1 MTDSVE
7 QAPKKILI
15 TGVGG
20 MLGTDLGNVLRQDFE
35 VVGLERR
42 PVTHLTVPYDIC
54 DLTQARKTREAILSH
69 KPAVIFHTAA
79 MTDVDYCE
87 EHQDEALANN
97 VAATESVIDAANEID
112 VPVIF
117 YSTDYVFDGKKKG
130 EYEETDTPN
139 PLSFYGKTKRMGE
152 EYILRAAKHAIIFRI
167 TWLFGIW
174 GRCFPKA
181 ILRQAAE
188 VTHMNVVNDQIGRP
202 TWSWD
207 VAQAM
212 RQLLLDK
219 KGILLKPGAELFHL
233 GNAGTIHWADYARF
247 ILKGSGLG
255 AVKITDIPS
264 AHLKRPAPR
273 PANSVLSLAKS
284 EKILGLKLRSWEEA
298 TLEFLPKLKSELAQ
312 LEAKTKARAAEKE
325 NAPDAS

>member
-1 MTDSVE
+1 MTM
-7 QAPKKILI
+7 KILI
-15 TGVGG
+15 TGAGG
-20 MLGTDLGNVLRQDFE
+20 MLGTDLGNVLSPEFE
-35 VVGLERR
+35 IVGLDRR

-54 DLTQARKTREAILSH
+54 DLTQARKTRDAILSH
-69 KPAVIFHTAA
+69 KPEVIIHTAA

-87 EHQDEALANN
+87 EHHEEALSSN
-97 VAATESVIDAANEID
+97 VAATEYVVDAANEID
-112 VPVIF
+112 APVIF

-130 EYEETDTPN
+130 AYEETDIPN

-152 EYILRAAKHAIIFRI
+152 EHILRVAKRAIIFRI
-167 TWLFGIW
+167 AWLFGIW

-188 VTHMNVVNDQIGRP
+188 VTKMNVVDDQIGRP

-212 RQLLLDK
+212 RQLLLNK
-219 KGILLKPGAELFHL
+219 KDVLLRPGTEIFHL
-233 GNAGTIHWADYARF
+233 GNTGTVHWADYARF
-247 ILKGSGLG
+247 ILKGAGLG
-255 AVKITDIPS
+255 SVKIKDIPS

-273 PANSVLSLAKS
+273 PANSVLSLEKS

-298 TLEFLPKLKSELAQ
+298 TLEFLPKLKNEIAL
-312 LEAKTKARAAEKE
+312 LEAKTKAQAAEKE
-325 NAPDAS
+325 NASS

>member
-1 MTDSVE
+1 MKV
-7 QAPKKILI
+7 LI
-15 TGVGG
+15 TGAGG
-20 MLGTDLGNVLRQDFE
+20 MLGTDLGNVLSPEFE

-69 KPAVIFHTAA
+69 KPEVIIHTAA

-87 EHQDEALANN
+87 EHQDEALENN
-97 VAATESVIDAANEID
+97 VKATENVVNASSEID

-117 YSTDYVFDGKKKG
+117 FSTDYVFDGKKKG

-139 PLSFYGKTKRMGE
+139 PLSFYGKTKQMGE
-152 EYILRAAKHAIIFRI
+152 AYILRVAKRAIIFRI

-181 ILRQAAE
+181 ILRQASE
-188 VTHMNVVNDQIGRP
+188 VTKMNVVDDQIGRP

-207 VAQAM
+207 VSRGM
-212 RQLLLDK
+212 KQLLLNKMDV
-219 KGILLKPGAELFHL
+219 LLKPGTEIFHL
-233 GNAGTIHWADYARF
+233 GNAGTVHWADYARF
-247 ILKGSGLG
+247 ILKGAGLG
-255 AVKITDIPS
+255 AVKVTDIPS

-273 PANSVLSLAKS
+273 PANSVLSLEKS
-284 EKILGLKLRSWEEA
+284 KRVLGLKLRPWEEA
-298 TLEFLPKLKSELAQ
+298 TLEFLPKLKTELAAI
-312 LEAKTKARAAEKE
+312 EAKSKAQAAEKE
-325 NAPDAS
+325 NAA